1 MKMNKIIGT
10 FLILGMSSFFVAC
23 SGEKSSEASTEET
36 NANTEIAN
44 TATDDASSMTTNTEV
59 VNAETE
65 GETTANLAAIQFEEI
80 EHDFGNIKEGET
92 VDHTF
97 KFKNTGDAPLII
109 TNVKGSCGCT
119 ASDWTKEPVAPG
131 AEGSVTLSFNSS
143 GKAGAQNKTATITAN
158 IPGGQTIIS
167 FKGNVEGAASKTEG
181 APYK

>member
-23 SGEKSSEASTEET
+23 SGEKSSEASTDET
-36 NANTEIAN
+36 SASTEIAN
-44 TATDDASSMTTNTEV
+44 TVTDDASTAVTTEVANTEAEV
-59 VNAETE
+59 V
-65 GETTANLAAIQFEEI
+65 ANMAAITFEET
-80 EHDFGNIKEGET
+80 EHDFGNIKQGET

-97 KFKNTGDAPLII
+97 KFTNTGENPLVV

-143 GKAGAQNKTATITAN
+143 GKVGAQNKTATITAN
-158 IPGGQTIIS
+158 IEGGQTVIS
-167 FKGNVEGAASKTEG
+167 FKGNVEAEDAKSG